1 MSEHHT
7 SLPEPFHKGSQ
18 AFNQQNFYEAHE
30 HFEEAWR
37 GTAGEAR
44 EFFRAFIHISGGF
57 YRLTQDRP
65 EAARKFFANAQKWL
79 RIFPDSHHGYDI
91 NELKQNLGQLI
102 ETIDFGTQSNKILE
116 DQFQPI
122 QPREGSNQ

>member
-1 MSEHHT
+1 MSERHT
-7 SLPEPFHKGSQ
+7 YLPEPFHKGRQ

-37 GTAGEAR
+37 GTDGEPR

-57 YRLTQDRP
+57 YRLTQNRL
-65 EAARKFFANAQKWL
+65 EAARKFFSHAQKWL
-79 RIFPDSHHGYDI
+79 KFFPGSHHGYDI
-91 NELKQNLGQLI
+91 NELKQNIEQLI
-102 ETIDFGTQSNKILE
+102 EAIDCGTQSKKILE
-116 DQFQPI
+116 GHFQPI